1 MNLLKGTTIDILLGF
16 QGGCSGIT
24 PVGGRYKSLH
34 PFPLVGEFWKSFSLE
49 LLLKWMLTWMAS
61 TENLPLGWSASL
73 RLWELCKWLH
83 PFQDLQDYMPKK
95 KMTLKK
101 PVPVLVHL
109 ETWMARKGQGF
120 FMVSQAGPV
129 KVITWKNLSLPAWDL
144 SIKTLAPQLLKF
156 FHVSTKFIFWCV
168 SQTRT
173 NVGPVQLISL
183 QGVLF
188 DCLAYWVSGTARD
201 C

>member
-1 MNLLKGTTIDILLGF
+1 
-16 QGGCSGIT
+16 
-24 PVGGRYKSLH
+24 
-34 PFPLVGEFWKSFSLE
+34 
-49 LLLKWMLTWMAS
+49 MAS
-61 TENLPLGWSASL
+61 PLTGLA
-73 RLWELCKWLH
+73 RLH
-83 PFQDLQDYMPKK
+83 AKK

-120 FMVSQAGPV
+120 LMVSQAGPV

-156 FHVSTKFIFWCV
+156 FHVSTKLLNFWCV
-168 SQTRT
+168 SQTHT